1 MGKQERI
8 TPRIL
13 LKSSSMVFRWNGLLY
28 ALLLFAFTARSSAAV
43 RVFNEG
49 VPGESSAEVD
59 ARLDAALK
67 RYAPQYVVIFVGM
80 NDAVNDKKF
89 LPPETTA
96 EHVAAMIHRSQ
107 AVGSGVVLVSVHE
120 PDVVRLLQRHKAEV
134 YGNIPPAERIRQLDL
149 ILERTAKQNHASL
162 ADFHASLIKVGGPTM
177 EWSTDGVHLTVKGY
191 ALLARTVRSS
201 LPKHMTDDA
210 SVLCIG
216 DSLTYGIGV
225 RPAGGT
231 TESDQTYPAVLQR
244 FLNH

>member
-1 MGKQERI
+1 
-8 TPRIL
+8 
-13 LKSSSMVFRWNGLLY
+13 MVFRWNGVLY
-28 ALLLFAFTARSSAAV
+28 ALLLFAFAARGSAAV
-43 RVFNEG
+43 RVINEG

-89 LPPETTA
+89 LPAKETA
-96 EHVAAMIHRSQ
+96 EHVSAMIHRSQ
-107 AVGSGVVLVSVHE
+107 MAGAGVILVSIHE

-134 YGNIPPAERIRQLDL
+134 YGSTPPTERIRQLDQ
-149 ILERTAKQNHASL
+149 ILEQTTRQNHASL
-162 ADFHASLIKVGGPTM
+162 ADFHASLIKLGGPTT
-177 EWSTDGVHLTVKGY
+177 EWSTDGVHLTAKGY
-191 ALLARTVRSS
+191 ALLAKTVRSS
-201 LPKHMTDDA
+201 LPKHIADDA

-231 TESDQTYPAVLQR
+231 TEGDQTYPAVLQR
-244 FLNH
+244 FLNR